1 MKKMFKV
8 MLLVLCAALLVAG
21 SVLGTLAYL
30 QMKTETITNVMTVG
44 NVSITLSETKVDNFG
59 KPVANANPIV
69 ATSTGVTGGENNYKL
84 IPGLTY
90 TKDPKITVAAN
101 SEASY
106 LFVKVVNGIADV
118 ESGTTIAAQMS
129 TNGWNLLSGTS
140 DVYFMKVEATTQA
153 KDYPVFGTFTI
164 ADNANTLDAWAS
176 VSNVTI
182 TAYAVQAAGFDTAAA
197 AWTATF
203 GAPANNG

>member
-1 MKKMFKV
+1 

-30 QMKTETITNVMTVG
+30 QSQTKTISNVMTVG
-44 NVSITLSETKVDNFG
+44 NVSITLSESKVDEFG
-59 KPVANANPIV
+59 KLVTGAAPIE
-69 ATSTGVTGGENNYKL
+69 ATSDGITGGENTYKL

-106 LFVKVVNGIADV
+106 LFVKVVNGIAGV
-118 ESGTTIAAQMS
+118 ESGTTIATQM
-129 TNGWNLLSGTS
+129 TNNGWTALSGTS
-140 DVYFMKVEATTQA
+140 DVYFKKVAATTTQA
-153 KDYPVFGTFTI
+153 VEYPVFANFTV
-164 ADNANTLDAWAS
+164 AENANTLTAWAN
-176 VSNVTI
+176 VSNVTV
-182 TAYAVQAAGFDTAAA
+182 TAYAVQADGFTTAQA